1 MRNKRGEL
9 AAAWWTDGS
18 LLEELKGFLF
28 FFFIFKPVKNFLG
41 SEGKGKVTFI
51 PLGPAHASMC
61 KL

>member
-1 MRNKRGEL
+1 MRNKRGEP

-18 LLEELKGFLF
+18 LLEELKGFL